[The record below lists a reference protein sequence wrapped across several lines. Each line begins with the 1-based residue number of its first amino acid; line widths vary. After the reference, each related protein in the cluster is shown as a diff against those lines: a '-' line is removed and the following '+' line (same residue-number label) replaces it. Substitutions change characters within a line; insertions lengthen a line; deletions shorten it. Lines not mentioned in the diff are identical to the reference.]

1 MEAFAGTAEEISHLL
16 QYIEKSECVFTRNGK
31 EHLSAE
37 ALEHIAMKYEHI
49 RKRVKTAEDFIKY
62 AATRSS
68 LSGKPYLVRCGES
81 EVLTADWLKA
91 ELGRF
96 RQAGTEGASLDRE
109 NTP

>member
-1 MEAFAGTAEEISHLL
+1 VTAFVRSAGWPLLSAFLFLLLLPTEAFAGSAGEIPHLL
-16 QYIEKSECVFTRNGK
+16 QYIV
-31 EHLSAE
+31 
-37 ALEHIAMKYEHI
+37 
-49 RKRVKTAEDFIKY
+49 IKY